1 MDPQFRCVS
10 FAGSESRGGEAL
22 APEPGRPN
30 DSPVTASGV
39 LHAGIIHDLNNLLT
53 VINGYGELLLKS
65 SEVPEKVRRSL
76 AIIRGAGERAACLT
90 RGLMA
95 ASRGALLEPALVD
108 VNETVNE
115 LAALAEQL
123 LPDNVRL
130 FTVATAGLPPVLAD
144 GGGILQVLLNL
155 LMNSRDAM
163 PLGGRIE
170 IETARFHQEENSPQ
184 LFLPS
189 GDYIVLVVRDNGTG
203 MDELT
208 RRRIFEPFYT
218 TKAAGSSMGLGL
230 PMVQYIVK
238 QSRGHLFVDS
248 AKGKGTSVRIYLPAA
263 ETGTSAGKADATPQT
278 GTRVSGGETIL
289 MVEDDPDLAD
299 LMRDILAGLGYM
311 VLDARS
317 ASEALELSRGL
328 ADPIDLLLADVSL
341 PGSSGRE
348 LADSLRQSRPGLPVL
363 YISGCPTS
371 ADGSGAPQPG
381 AAFLAKP
388 FSPSELGDSVRTV
401 LDGQKRKR
409 VLVVDDEPGF
419 LLFAGEV
426 LRDAGY
432 DVVTGDD
439 GNVALSLVRSQPFD
453 LAVLD
458 LVMPEREGLDTMM
471 RLRESHPGLPIVAI
485 SGAFGGRFLHS
496 ASMLGARA
504 TLSKPFSGED
514 LLHAVRGVLGD

>member
-1 MDPQFRCVS
+1 L
-10 FAGSESRGGEAL
+10 ASE
-22 APEPGRPN
+22 PCQPN
-30 DSPVTASGV
+30 DPPVPAAGL

-53 VINGYGELLLKS
+53 VINGYGEMLLKS
-65 SEVPEKVRRSL
+65 SEMPEKVRRGL
-76 AIIRGAGERAACLT
+76 TAIRGAGERAASLT

-95 ASRGALLEPALVD
+95 ASRGALVEPALVD

-115 LAALAEQL
+115 LAALAEHL
-123 LPDNVRL
+123 LPDNVQL
-130 FTVATAGLPPVLAD
+130 FTVAAPDLPPVLAD
-144 GGGILQVLLNL
+144 GSGILQVLLNL

-170 IETARFHQEENSPQ
+170 IETARFRQEENSLQPS
-184 LFLPS
+184 LPS

-218 TKAAGSSMGLGL
+218 TKSAASSMGLGL

-238 QSRGHLFVDS
+238 QSRGYLFVDS
-248 AKGKGTSVRIYLPAA
+248 AKGKGTSVRIYLPAV
-263 ETGTSAGKADATPQT
+263 ETGASAVKADAPQT
-278 GTRVSGGETIL
+278 GARVSRGETIL

-299 LMRDILAGLGYM
+299 LMRDILGNLGYM

-317 ASEALELSRGL
+317 AAEAVELSRGL
-328 ADPIDLLLADVSL
+328 ADPLDLLLTDVSL
-341 PGSSGRE
+341 PGSNGWE
-348 LADSLRQSRPGLPVL
+348 LADSLRKSRPGLPVL
-363 YISGCPTS
+363 YISGFPTS
-371 ADGSGAPQPG
+371 ADASDPPQPG
-381 AAFLAKP
+381 SGFLAKP
-388 FSPSELGDSVRTV
+388 FSPAELEDRVRTV

-409 VLVVDDEPGF
+409 VLIVDDEPG
-419 LLFAGEV
+419 LLMFAGEV

-453 LAVLD
+453 LTILD

-471 RLRESHPGLPIVAI
+471 RLRESHPDLPVVAI

-514 LLHAVRGVLGD
+514 LLHAVRTVLGD